1 MFRLPDGFKDLL
13 PYEAEVF
20 YFIQQKLYSSFISF
34 GYSPIIPSSVEYIKT
49 YTYSKEPEEQIFSFI
64 DSYDNRTACFRFD
77 FTPQIVRIITTVK
90 NFTKNIP
97 FRVCYFGPVL
107 RNPENYTGLPRE
119 IHHAGVELVGV
130 EGIKA
135 ELELIS
141 IVKDI
146 EKQLK
151 LKSEIRLIFN
161 DNEILRKIL
170 RKTGLY
176 KNPHLKEAL
185 IVRDITEIKKITE
198 KTNIDSSLKKFII
211 DLPLLCGDVTLL
223 EQIEKKYKIEFLLPN
238 TKKLKDLAYFVSKN
252 LNKNIYFDF
261 GEVRGFEYHAGI
273 TFDGYAQDNNE
284 KVQEIITGGRYDSL
298 LEIFAKKRIPAIGFA
313 IDIMKLAYCINY
325 QSSTKV
331 AILTNENMIDKSF
344 KLAEI
349 LRAKEINAT
358 IISDEK
364 EKNLK
369 NKFDY
374 ILILDNNN
382 MLFLKNCKNKK
393 ISQLTWNDLKNG
405 YIKELF
411 QQKRSNK

>member
-20 YFIQQKLYSSFISF
+20 YFIQQKLYSSFNSF

-49 YTYSKEPEEQIFSFI
+49 YTYSKEPEEQIFNFI

-77 FTPQIVRIITTVK
+77 FTPQVVRIITSVK
-90 NFTKNIP
+90 NFIKNLP
-97 FRVCYFGPVL
+97 YRVCYFGPVL
-107 RNPENYTGLPRE
+107 RNPENFTGLPRE
-119 IHHAGVELVGV
+119 IHHAGIELIGV

-146 EKQLK
+146 EKHLK
-151 LKSEIRLIFN
+151 LKSEIKLFFN
-161 DNEILRKIL
+161 DNEILKKIL

-176 KNPHLKEAL
+176 KNPYLKEAL

-198 KTNIDSSLKKFII
+198 KTNIESSLKQFII

-223 EQIEKKYKIEFLLPN
+223 EHIEKTYRIEFLLPN
-238 TKKLKDLAYFVSKN
+238 INKLKDLAYFVGKN
-252 LNKNIYFDF
+252 LNKNIYFDL

-273 TFDGYAQDNNE
+273 TFDGYAQDNNG
-284 KVQEIITGGRYDSL
+284 KAQEIITGGRYDSL
-298 LEIFAKKRIPAIGFA
+298 LEIFAKKHIPATGFA
-313 IDIMKLAYCINY
+313 IDIMKLSNCINY
-325 QSSTKV
+325 QSSMRV
-331 AILTNENMIDKSF
+331 AILTNETMIDKGF
-344 KLAEI
+344 MLAEI
-349 LRAKEINAT
+349 LRENEINTT
-358 IISDEK
+358 IISDGK
-364 EKNLK
+364 EKHLK
-369 NKFDY
+369 NRFDY

-393 ISQLTWNDLKNG
+393 MSKLTWNDLKNG
-405 YIKELF
+405 SIKELF
-411 QQKRSNK
+411 HLERSNK